1 MIAAYLCLSAAL
13 LLPAQA
19 APEEA
24 VVAGRKAVDRWWDD
38 YPWYNDAA
46 DDVRPI
52 DVSEPWYTRLQWKW
66 NWKGPNWGGAGGGWS
81 GNTILEW
88 IAWIVIL
95 LLLGVLIYVMIR
107 VIRARIRR
115 HATVAG
121 EEEEADPEAEHR
133 RVEALP
139 LPARQRPGDLL
150 STARQLYQEGNYREA
165 ILYLFSHQLV
175 ELDKRQF
182 IHLDRGKTNRQYL
195 RELGRRVDLRRLL
208 EPTMVAFEEVFFG
221 NHGLDRGRFEA
232 CWSRMGDFDR
242 LLAEGGAEA

>member
-139 LPARQRPGDLL
+139 LPAAA
-150 STARQLYQEGNYREA
+150 ARRLA
-165 ILYLFSHQLV
+165 
-175 ELDKRQF
+175 
-182 IHLDRGKTNRQYL
+182 LDRPPAL
-195 RELGRRVDLRRLL
+195 PGRKL
-208 EPTMVAFEEVFFG
+208 P
-221 NHGLDRGRFEA
+221 RGDPVPVQPSTR
-232 CWSRMGDFDR
+232 
-242 LLAEGGAEA
+242 GAGQAAVHSS

>member
-24 VVAGRKAVDRWWDD
+24 VVAGQKAIDRWWDD

-66 NWKGPNWGGAGGGWS
+66 KSPSWSGGGGGWS

-107 VIRARIRR
+107 VIRARTRR
-115 HATVAG
+115 HSTVAG
-121 EEEEADPEAEHR
+121 EEAEADPEAEHR

-195 RELGRRVDLRRLL
+195 RELGRRVDLRRLM

-221 NHGLDRGRFEA
+221 NHSLDRRRFEA
-232 CWSRMGDFDR
+232 CWARLGDFDR